1 MKVMMTDF
9 AKQQVRKTARYI
21 NKEFGKT
28 SKDDFL
34 LKVRHTKQ
42 LLEHNPNLGP
52 KEPLLD
58 NRASAYRSVVVTHL
72 NKMVYRIL
80 AEYIEIVDF
89 WDTRREPKKQ
99 AEQVK

>member
-9 AKQQVRKTARYI
+9 AKQQIRKTAKYI

-28 SKDDFL
+28 SMDNFL
-34 LKVRHTKQ
+34 LKVKHTKQ
-42 LLEHNPNLGP
+42 LLVTNPYLGP
-52 KEPLLD
+52 KEPLLA
-58 NRASAYRSVVVTHL
+58 NRASDYRSIVINHL

-80 AEYIEIVDF
+80 DDYIEITDF

>member
-9 AKQQVRKTARYI
+9 AKQQIRKTAKYI

-28 SKDDFL
+28 SKDDFF
-34 LKVRHTKQ
+34 LKVRHAKQ
-42 LLEHNPNLGP
+42 LLESNPYLGP
-52 KEPLLD
+52 KEPLLA
-58 NRASAYRSVVVTHL
+58 NRASDYRSVVVTHL

-80 AEYIEIVDF
+80 EEYIEIVDF
-89 WDTRREPKKQ
+89 WDTRCEPKKQ

>member
-9 AKQQVRKTARYI
+9 AKQQIRKTARYI

-34 LKVRHTKQ
+34 LNVKHTKQ
-42 LLEHNPNLGP
+42 LLENNPYLCP
-52 KEPLLD
+52 KEPLLA

-80 AEYIEIVDF
+80 KNTLKSWISGTHAVS
-89 WDTRREPKKQ
+89 RKSKPSK
-99 AEQVK
+99 

>member
-9 AKQQVRKTARYI
+9 ARQQVRKTAKYI

-34 LKVRHTKQ
+34 LKVKHTKQ
-42 LLEHNPNLGP
+42 LLESNPYLGP
-52 KEPLLD
+52 KEPLLA
-58 NRASAYRSVVVTHL
+58 NRASAYRSVVINHL

-80 AEYIEIVDF
+80 EEHIEIVDF

>member
-9 AKQQVRKTARYI
+9 ARKQIRKTAKYI

-28 SKDDFL
+28 NKDDFL
-34 LKVRHTKQ
+34 LKVKRTKQ
-42 LLEHNPNLGP
+42 LLETNPYLGP
-52 KEPLLD
+52 EEPLLA

-80 AEYIEIVDF
+80 DDYIEIADF
-89 WDTRREPKKQ
+89 WDTRREPEKQ
-99 AEQVK
+99 ADQVK

>member
-1 MKVMMTDF
+1 MKVMITDF
-9 AKQQVRKTARYI
+9 AKQQIRKTAKYI
-21 NKEFGKT
+21 NKEFGET

-34 LKVRHTKQ
+34 LKVKQTKQ
-42 LLEHNPNLGP
+42 LLEDNPYLGP
-52 KEPLLD
+52 IEPLLA
-58 NRASAYRSVVVTHL
+58 NRSSAYRSVVVNHL

-80 AEYIEIVDF
+80 EEYIEIVDF